1 MFYNNGAYGAQRL
14 CQQRDYG
21 GRLIGVTHNNP
32 DFAELAKLY
41 GAEGRTVRAIG
52 EFRPAFETLLESKR
66 VGVLD
71 VHIQ

>member
-1 MFYNNGAYGAQRL
+1 VFYNNGAYGVQRMR
-14 CQQRDYG
+14 QQRDYG

-41 GAEGRTVRAIG
+41 GAEGRTIRAIG